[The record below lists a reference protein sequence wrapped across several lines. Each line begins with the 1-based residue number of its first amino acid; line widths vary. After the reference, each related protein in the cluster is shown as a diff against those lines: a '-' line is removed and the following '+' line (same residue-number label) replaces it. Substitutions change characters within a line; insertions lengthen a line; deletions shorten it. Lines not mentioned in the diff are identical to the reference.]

1 MSHHQQIIAAFFDSR
16 GDVDNAIR
24 ELESAGIPRSDVKI
38 MPETDDDTTSSLG
51 SSDMTGYD
59 ARRDEKGFWASLGN
73 LFLPDED
80 RYTYAEAMNRGSIM
94 VSVTVDAEHAARAE
108 DILEQYGTVDI
119 EERES
124 SWREEGWRGYSGS
137 SGSRG
142 AMADSISHSTTG
154 MTGSDMTGAG
164 AAGVGMAGTEP
175 TSTSGMGL
183 GAMGSGGMDRDRDAD
198 MRLSTE
204 SSETTA
210 MGRTGMGS
218 SDLETGGMGASSLG
232 SGDRGM
238 DDDVIPIVE
247 ERLRVGKRQVNAGR
261 VRVRSYVIETPVEEQ
276 VSLRQESVHVERRPA
291 DRAVGS
297 DTDENLFRE
306 RVIEAE
312 ERSEEAV
319 ASKEARVTEELV
331 IRKEVEDRTETVRD
345 TVRRTEVDVE
355 DDRTASGSTP
365 GIRTDMDRNR

>member
-16 GDVDNAIR
+16 GDVDKAVR
-24 ELESAGIPRSDVKI
+24 ELESAGIPRNDIKI
-38 MPETDDDTTSSLG
+38 MPETDDDTTSSFG
-51 SSDMTGYD
+51 SAETTGYD
-59 ARRDEKGFWASLGN
+59 AKRDEKGFWASLGN

-124 SWREEGWRGYSGS
+124 GWREEGWRGYSGS
-137 SGSRG
+137 SDSRG

-154 MTGSDMTGAG
+154 MPGSDMAGAG
-164 AAGVGMAGTEP
+164 TAGVGMAGTEP
-175 TSTSGMGL
+175 VSTSGMGL
-183 GAMGSGGMDRDRDAD
+183 GALTPGAMDRDRDAE
-198 MRLSTE
+198 MKLSTE

-210 MGRTGMGS
+210 MGRTGMG
-218 SDLETGGMGASSLG
+218 AASLG
-232 SGDRGM
+232 STDRGMGDRGM
-238 DDDVIPIVE
+238 GDDVIPIVE

-276 VSLRQESVHVERRPA
+276 VSLRQESVHVERRPV

-297 DTDENLFRE
+297 ISDENLFRE

-312 ERSEEAV
+312 ERTEEAV

-355 DDRTASGSTP
+355 DERTGSGSTS
-365 GIRTDMDRNR
+365 GIRTDIDRGR